1 MADLVCPDS
10 YNTRKAPR
18 AQFIQSVPAYVEEK
32 GGVSGAIM
40 ALQTVLEKYNFML
53 RNYQQQKEQLQASVP
68 ELEANLAALENY
80 ASLPEGEPALTY
92 YELAPGVY
100 AQAELTP
107 KAPVALWLGSRVMVE
122 YSPDEAAALLT
133 KNLADVKARIDDLD
147 HNIQFL
153 KEQATVSEVSISR
166 VFNWDV
172 QQRKK

>member
-18 AQFIQSVPAYVEEK
+18 AQFIQSIPAYVEEK
-32 GGVSGAIM
+32 GSVSAAIM
-40 ALQTVLEKYNFML
+40 ALQDMLEKYTFML
-53 RNYQQQKEQLQASVP
+53 RNYQQQKERLQASVP
-68 ELEANLAALENY
+68 ELEANLAALEHY
-80 ASLPEGEPALTY
+80 AGLAEGEEALTY

-100 AQAELTP
+100 AQARLTP
-107 KAPVALWLGSRVMVE
+107 KANVALWLGSRVMVE
-122 YSPDEAAALLT
+122 YTPDEAAALLQ
-133 KNLADVKARIDDLD
+133 KNVADAKARIEDLD

-153 KEQATVSEVSISR
+153 KEQVTISEVSISR